1 MTSPA
6 WRTAEV
12 VAVAVALGLVVAVV
26 ARSLGRSEARREAA
40 VELAAANGARL
51 ADLTRHKRESA
62 AAVAIERAQ
71 AEARQAVANRRLSV
85 ALADTRAQLADARAF
100 LNAERDSQRVVVQ
113 GDTLYRA
120 AFVNDLLN
128 IASITTQRAES
139 LVTAVEAYQA
149 ATDSASAAHARER
162 AALMSVLTYTDST
175 ATAWKRAYEAS
186 QRASRPGFLRRVLGT
201 VCEIGV
207 TAGTATLGSAVGDVQ
222 GAAIGAGVGVLASQ
236 VACR

>member
-71 AEARQAVANRRLSV
+71 WEARQAVANRRLSA
-85 ALADTRAQLADARAF
+85 ALADTRAQLADARAV
-100 LNAERDSQRVVVQ
+100 LA
-113 GDTLYRA
+113 DTA
-120 AFVNDLLN
+120 ASIPDLRNML
-128 IASITTQRAES
+128 SITTQRAES

-149 ATDSASAAHARER
+149 ATDSANGAHARER

-201 VCEIGV
+201 TCEIGV